1 MNSGVIN
8 HSPILLQIYGNTV
21 TPTNIPDATSCI
33 PATSMCDRIS
43 HRRDHHGPPASVCSN
58 HSPCILERSMWSP
71 RRSRFYTRGKYQATS
86 DCAPIRLF
94 HRNQVPSTLRGV
106 RHITLGVR
114 LQKNLLF
121 AGGVEPLAEIR
132 FHPQSH
138 IADVGSAG
146 VR

>member
-43 HRRDHHGPPASVCSN
+43 HRRDHHGPPASVCSS

-71 RRSRFYTRGKYQATS
+71 RRSRFYTQGKYQATS

-94 HRNQVPSTLRGV
+94 HSNQVCSTLRGV

-114 LQKNLLF
+114 LQTNIIGRV
-121 AGGVEPLAEIR
+121 AVELVAEIR
-132 FHPQSH
+132 SRPQSH
-138 IADVGSAG
+138 IADIGSEY